1 LRNIEKELLLVERRE
16 TIKDVLYK
24 LKGLAMD
31 NIEAGQVI
39 QEKVAEAGLKFPSTP
54 SSTRSSNSSHAST
67 ASSRSSQR
75 GGSSTKRP
83 LAGSILNM
91 DLGLDDL

>member
-1 LRNIEKELLLVERRE
+1 MKKIEKELQLVEQRE

-31 NIEAGQVI
+31 TVEASQLI
-39 QEKVAEAGLKFPSTP
+39 QDKVAEAGLRFPSTP
-54 SSTRSSNSSHAST
+54 TSVRSSISSNASSAT
-67 ASSRSSQR
+67 SRSSHK
-75 GGSSTKRP
+75 GGSSTRRP
-83 LAGSILNM
+83 LAGSIVNM